1 MQSYFYFLLIIFFFK
16 IINTFFEVV
25 IFYDKILNITDSDTV
40 IFWASIMDFMY
51 KFSMGVLLLYIF
63 GPAAINGKLC
73 INDIYTLYLMKVFGI
88 VLIINANWNLF
99 FPKDLVISII
109 QKYILANLKTN
120 LKNKKGLI

>member
-1 MQSYFYFLLIIFFFK
+1 MQSYFYFLLVIFFFK
-16 IINTFFEVV
+16 IITI
-25 IFYDKILNITDSDTV
+25 IFYHKILNITDSDTV
-40 IFWASIMDFMY
+40 IFWANIMDFMY
-51 KFSMGVLLLYIF
+51 KFSMGVLLLFIF
-63 GPAAINGKLC
+63 GPAVVIGKLC
-73 INDIYTLYLMKVFGI
+73 INDKYTLYLMQVFGI

>member
-16 IINTFFEVV
+16 IINTLLDVI
-25 IFYDKILNITDSDTV
+25 IFYHKILNITDSDTV
-40 IFWASIMDFMY
+40 IFWSNIMDFMY
-51 KFSMGVLLLYIF
+51 KFSMGVLLLFIF
-63 GPAAINGKLC
+63 GPAVVIGKLC
-73 INDIYTLYLMKVFGI
+73 INDKYTLYLMQVFGI